1 MSRYTGPVCRICR
14 REGMK
19 LMLKGDRCFTD
30 KCAFSRKPSAPGTQ
44 AGHRMRKISDY
55 GTQLREK
62 QRIRKMYGIC
72 EKQFRKYYKMAV
84 EKPGKTGE
92 MFLQIL
98 ERRLDSVVYQL
109 GYTDSRS
116 QARQFVNH
124 GHFQVNGKKVDI
136 ASFLVK
142 PSDVIS
148 VKEKSR
154 NIAAIKKH
162 MEAAD
167 PNACKPWLS
176 IDPAAYSGTYVSI
189 PERSQL
195 PEDIQ
200 EHLIVEFYSR

>member
-30 KCAFSRKPSAPGTQ
+30 KCAFSRKPAAPGTQ
-44 AGHRMRKISDY
+44 AGHRMRKLSDY

-62 QRIRKMYGIC
+62 QRIRKMYGMS

-84 EKPGKTGE
+84 RKPGKTGE
-92 MFLQIL
+92 LFLQLL
-98 ERRLDSVVYQL
+98 ESRLDCVIYQL
-109 GYTDSRS
+109 GYTDSRA
-116 QARQFVNH
+116 QARQLVNH

-136 ASFLVK
+136 ASYLLR
-142 PSDVIS
+142 PSDVIT

-154 NIAAIKKH
+154 SIGVLKKR
-162 MEAAD
+162 MEEAD
-167 PNACKPWLS
+167 ANACKPWLS
-176 IDPAAYSGTYVSI
+176 IEPAAYKGTFVSV
-189 PERSQL
+189 PERAQL

-200 EHLIVEFYSR
+200 EHLIVEYYSR